1 MKTYKRLKKS
11 RKKNILLDMSCS
23 LMHHGHIRLIKKASK
38 YGNLIIALTSDKE
51 LKKHKKINPEL
62 NYKQRKEILQE
73 IKGVFKIIP
82 SKYELTQKFVDMNNI
97 DILVQ
102 GSDYRKRKFKNKTI
116 TFSRTKNIS
125 STILRKLVVKN
136 IN

>member
-1 MKTYKRLKKS
+1 MKIYKKLKKS
-11 RKKNILLDMSCS
+11 KKNILLDMSCS
-23 LMHHGHIRLIKKASK
+23 LIHHGHIRLIKKASK

-62 NYKQRKEILQE
+62 NYKQRKEILKE
-73 IKGVFKIIP
+73 IKAVFKIIP
-82 SKYELTQKFVDMNNI
+82 SQYELTQKFLDMNNI
-97 DILVQ
+97 DIIVQ

-116 TFSRTKNIS
+116 TFSRTRNIS
-125 STILRKLVVKN
+125 STILRKLAVKN